1 MISKINGKLF
11 ADMIIQGAQNLSNNA
26 DLVDSLNVYPV
37 PDGDTGTNMNL
48 TITSG
53 REEVENNL
61 SQSIG
66 ELGKTFSKGL
76 LMGARGN
83 SGVILSQLFRGFC
96 KNIETENEINAQQ
109 LASSFQAGVDTAYKA
124 VMKPVEGTILTVAKD
139 AAKAAVNKAEE
150 TDDCV
155 EVMEYTIAEAEKSL
169 NNTPNLLAVLKEVG
183 VVDSGGKG
191 LLCVY
196 EGFLKGLTGQTI
208 EAKKEKLNT
217 EELVHEEHD
226 FHGVI
231 NTEDIKYGYCTEMM
245 VRFGKDKR
253 AFDEQTFRT
262 DMSQFGDSLLVIN
275 DDEIVKVHVHTETPG
290 EVFNYGQE
298 YGELIKL
305 KVENMR
311 EQHREV
317 IRKEQSHQQATASQQ
332 PKTVETA
339 VIAISMGEGIS
350 ELFTSM
356 GATHIISGGQTMNP
370 STEDIV
376 KVIEQSE
383 CQRAIILPN
392 NKNIRMSS
400 DQAAQLVKA
409 DTVVIPTTSIP
420 QGIAA
425 LFQYDVA
432 STLEENASHMNTALE
447 TVKSGSITFAV
458 RDTKIDGVDI
468 KKDEFM
474 GLAESKIVTS
484 NADEFKTI
492 TGLLSTLLNEESE
505 ILTVITGEDA
515 QSDMTTQL
523 EEWIENE
530 YPDVEI
536 EIHKGDQPIYPYL
549 FAVE

>member
-48 TITSG
+48 TMTSG

-61 SQSIG
+61 SKNIG

-96 KNIETENEINAQQ
+96 KNIESESEINSKL
-109 LASSFQAGVDTAYKA
+109 LAESFQAGVETAYKA

-139 AAKAAVNKAEE
+139 AAQAAIEKANNTE
-150 TDDCV
+150 DCI
-155 EVMEYTIAEAEKSL
+155 ELMEYIIVKANESL
-169 NNTPNLLAVLKEVG
+169 ENTPNLLAVLKEVG

-196 EGFLKGLTGQTI
+196 EGFLKALKGEKV
-208 EAKKEKLNT
+208 EAKVAKIDKDEF
-217 EELVHEEHD
+217 VHDEHD

-231 NTEDIKYGYCTEMM
+231 NTEDIIYGYCTEMM
-245 VRFGKDKR
+245 VRFGKNKK
-253 AFDEQTFRT
+253 AFDEQEFRQ

-275 DDEIVKVHVHTETPG
+275 DEEIVKVHVHTEYPG
-290 EVFNYGQE
+290 KVFNYGQQ

-317 IRKEQSHQQATASQQ
+317 IRKEQHTAK
-332 PKTVETA
+332 PKMETVETA
-339 VIAISMGEGIS
+339 IITISMGEGIS
-350 ELFTSM
+350 EIFKSM

-376 KVIEQSE
+376 KVIEQSK
-383 CQRAIILPN
+383 CKRAIILPN
-392 NKNIRMSS
+392 NKNILMASE
-400 DQAAQLVKA
+400 QAASIVDA
-409 DTVVIPTTSIP
+409 EAVVIPTKSIP
-420 QGIAA
+420 QGISA
-425 LFQYDVA
+425 LFQYDVDA
-432 STLEENASHMNTALE
+432 TLEENKAQMADSVNN
-447 TVKSGSITFAV
+447 VKSGSLTYAV
-458 RDTKIDGVDI
+458 RDTKIDGVEI
-468 KKDEFM
+468 KKDAFM
-474 GLAESKIVTS
+474 GLIEDKIVSSQSDQLTTVT
-484 NADEFKTI
+484 E
-492 TGLLSTLLNEESE
+492 LLNKMLAEDSE
-505 ILTVITGEDA
+505 ILTVIIGQDA
-515 QSDMTTQL
+515 EQAVTDNMIN
-523 EEWIENE
+523 WIEE
-530 YPDVEI
+530 QYPDVEV
-536 EIHKGDQPIYPYL
+536 EVHEGGQPIYQY
-549 FAVE
+549 FFSVE

>member
-48 TITSG
+48 TMTSG

-61 SQSIG
+61 SKNIG

-96 KNIETENEINAQQ
+96 KNIESESEINSKL
-109 LASSFQAGVDTAYKA
+109 LAESFQAGVETAYKA

-139 AAKAAVNKAEE
+139 AAQAAIEKANNTE
-150 TDDCV
+150 DCI
-155 EVMEYTIAEAEKSL
+155 ELMEYIIVKANESL
-169 NNTPNLLAVLKEVG
+169 ENTPNLLAVLKEVG

-196 EGFLKGLTGQTI
+196 EGFLKALKGEKV
-208 EAKKEKLNT
+208 EAKVAKIDKDEF
-217 EELVHEEHD
+217 VHDEHD

-231 NTEDIKYGYCTEMM
+231 NTEDIFYGYCTEMM
-245 VRFGKDKR
+245 VRFGKNKK
-253 AFDEQTFRT
+253 AFDEQEFRQ

-275 DDEIVKVHVHTETPG
+275 DEEIVKVHVHTEYPG
-290 EVFNYGQE
+290 KVFNYGQQ

-317 IRKEQSHQQATASQQ
+317 IRKEQHTAK
-332 PKTVETA
+332 PKMETVETA
-339 VIAISMGEGIS
+339 IITISMGEGIS
-350 ELFTSM
+350 EIFKSM

-376 KVIEQSE
+376 KVIEQSK
-383 CQRAIILPN
+383 CKRAIILPN
-392 NKNIRMSS
+392 NKNILMASE
-400 DQAAQLVKA
+400 QAASIVDA
-409 DTVVIPTTSIP
+409 EAVVIPTKSIP
-420 QGIAA
+420 QGISA
-425 LFQYDVA
+425 LFQYDVDA
-432 STLEENASHMNTALE
+432 TLDENKAQMADSVNN
-447 TVKSGSITFAV
+447 VKSGSLTYAV
-458 RDTKIDGVDI
+458 RDTKIDGVEI
-468 KKDEFM
+468 KKDAFM
-474 GLAESKIVTS
+474 GLIEDKIVSSQSDQLTTVT
-484 NADEFKTI
+484 E
-492 TGLLSTLLNEESE
+492 LLNEMLAEDSE
-505 ILTVITGEDA
+505 ILTVIIGQDA
-515 QSDMTTQL
+515 EQAVTDNMIN
-523 EEWIENE
+523 WIEE
-530 YPDVEI
+530 QYPDVEV
-536 EIHKGDQPIYPYL
+536 EVHEGGQPIYQY
-549 FAVE
+549 FFSVE

>member
-48 TITSG
+48 TMTSG

-61 SQSIG
+61 SKNIG

-96 KNIETENEINAQQ
+96 KNIESESEINSKL
-109 LASSFQAGVDTAYKA
+109 LAESFQAGVETAYKA

-139 AAKAAVNKAEE
+139 AAQAAIEKANSTE
-150 TDDCV
+150 DCI
-155 EVMEYTIAEAEKSL
+155 ELMEYIIVKANESL
-169 NNTPNLLAVLKEVG
+169 ENTPNLLAVLKEVG

-196 EGFLKGLTGQTI
+196 EGFLKALKGEKV
-208 EAKKEKLNT
+208 EAKVAKLDKD
-217 EELVHEEHD
+217 EFVHDEHD

-231 NTEDIKYGYCTEMM
+231 NTEDIIYGYCTEMM
-245 VRFGKDKR
+245 VRFGKNKK
-253 AFDEQTFRT
+253 AFDEQEFRQ

-275 DDEIVKVHVHTETPG
+275 DEEIVKVHVHTEYPG
-290 EVFNYGQE
+290 KVFNYGQQ

-317 IRKEQSHQQATASQQ
+317 IRKEQHTAK
-332 PKTVETA
+332 PKMETVETA
-339 VIAISMGEGIS
+339 IITISMGEGIS
-350 ELFTSM
+350 EIFKSM

-376 KVIEQSE
+376 KVIEQSK
-383 CQRAIILPN
+383 CKRAIILPN
-392 NKNIRMSS
+392 NKNILMASE
-400 DQAAQLVKA
+400 QAASIVDA
-409 DTVVIPTTSIP
+409 EAVVIPTKSIP
-420 QGIAA
+420 QGISA
-425 LFQYDVA
+425 LFQYDVDA
-432 STLEENASHMNTALE
+432 TLEENKAQMADSVNN
-447 TVKSGSITFAV
+447 VKSGSLTYAV
-458 RDTKIDGVDI
+458 RDTKIDGVEI
-468 KKDEFM
+468 KKDAFM
-474 GLAESKIVTS
+474 GLIEDKIVSSKSDQLTTVT
-484 NADEFKTI
+484 E
-492 TGLLSTLLNEESE
+492 LLNEMLAEDSE
-505 ILTVITGEDA
+505 ILTVIIGQDA
-515 QSDMTTQL
+515 EQAVTDNMIN
-523 EEWIENE
+523 WIEE
-530 YPDVEI
+530 QYPDVEV
-536 EIHKGDQPIYPYL
+536 EVHEGGQPIYQY
-549 FAVE
+549 FFSVE

>member
-109 LASSFQAGVDTAYKA
+109 LANSFQAGVDTAYKA

-208 EAKKEKLNT
+208 EVKKEKLNT

-253 AFDEQTFRT
+253 EFDEQTFRT
-262 DMSQFGDSLLVIN
+262 DMSHFGDSLLVIN

-290 EVFNYGQE
+290 DVFNYGQE

-317 IRKEQSHQQATASQQ
+317 IRKEKQNHQSDQQEES
-332 PKTVETA
+332 KTVETA
-339 VIAISMGEGIS
+339 IIAISMGDGIS

-376 KVIEQSE
+376 KVIEQSQ
-383 CQRAIILPN
+383 CKRAIILPN

-400 DQAAQLVKA
+400 DQAATLVEA

-425 LFQYDVA
+425 LFQYDP
-432 STLEENASHMNTALE
+432 SSSLEDNQSHMTTALDS
-447 TVKSGSITFAV
+447 VKSGSVTFAV
-458 RDTKIDGVDI
+458 RDTKIDGVEI
-468 KKDEFM
+468 KKGEFM
-474 GLAESKIVTS
+474 GLSESKIVT
-484 NADEFKTI
+484 NNDDEFATI
-492 TGLLSTLLNEESE
+492 TGLLKAMLNEDSE
-505 ILTVITGEDA
+505 ILTIIAGEDA
-515 QSDMTTQL
+515 NTETSDKL
-523 EEWIENE
+523 VEWVESE
-530 YPDVEI
+530 YPDVEV
-536 EIHKGDQPIYPYL
+536 EEHNGGQPIYQYL
-549 FAVE
+549 FSVE

>member
-48 TITSG
+48 TMTSG

-61 SQSIG
+61 SKNIG

-96 KNIETENEINAQQ
+96 KNIESESEINSKL
-109 LASSFQAGVDTAYKA
+109 LAESFQAGVETAYKA

-139 AAKAAVNKAEE
+139 AAQAAVEKANNTE
-150 TDDCV
+150 DCI
-155 EVMEYTIAEAEKSL
+155 ELMEYIIVKANESL
-169 NNTPNLLAVLKEVG
+169 ENTPNLLAVLKEVG

-196 EGFLKGLTGQTI
+196 EGFLKALKGEKV
-208 EAKKEKLNT
+208 EAKVAKLDKD
-217 EELVHEEHD
+217 EFVHDEHD

-231 NTEDIKYGYCTEMM
+231 NTEDIIYGYCTEMM
-245 VRFGKDKR
+245 VRFGKNKK
-253 AFDEQTFRT
+253 AFDEQEFRQ

-275 DDEIVKVHVHTETPG
+275 DEEIVKVHVHTENPG
-290 EVFNYGQE
+290 KVFNYGQQ

-317 IRKEQSHQQATASQQ
+317 IRKEQHTAK
-332 PKTVETA
+332 PKMETVETA
-339 VIAISMGEGIS
+339 IITISMGEGIS
-350 ELFTSM
+350 EIFKSM

-376 KVIEQSE
+376 KVIEQSK
-383 CQRAIILPN
+383 CKRAIILPN
-392 NKNIRMSS
+392 NKNILMASE
-400 DQAAQLVKA
+400 QAASIVDA
-409 DTVVIPTTSIP
+409 EAVVIPTKSIP
-420 QGIAA
+420 QGISA
-425 LFQYDVA
+425 LFQYDVDA
-432 STLEENASHMNTALE
+432 TLEENKAQMADSVNN
-447 TVKSGSITFAV
+447 VKSGSLTYAV
-458 RDTKIDGVDI
+458 RDTKIDGVEI
-468 KKDEFM
+468 KKDAFM
-474 GLAESKIVTS
+474 GLIEDKIVS
-484 NADEFKTI
+484 SQSDELT
-492 TGLLSTLLNEESE
+492 TVTELLIEMLAEDSE
-505 ILTVITGEDA
+505 ILTVIIGQDA
-515 QSDMTTQL
+515 EQAVTDNMIN
-523 EEWIENE
+523 WIEE
-530 YPDVEI
+530 QYPDVEV
-536 EIHKGDQPIYPYL
+536 EVHEGGQPIYQY
-549 FAVE
+549 FFSVE

>member
-11 ADMIIQGAQNLSNNA
+11 ADMIIQGAHNLSNNA

-96 KNIETENEINAQQ
+96 KNIEDEKEINAQQ
-109 LASSFQAGVDTAYKA
+109 FASSFQAGVDTAYKA

-139 AAKAAVNKAEE
+139 AASAAMTKAEE
-150 TDDCV
+150 TDDCI
-155 EVMEYTIAEAEKSL
+155 EVMEYTIEKAEQSL

-196 EGFLKGLTGQTI
+196 EGFLKGLKGEKV
-208 EAKKEKLNT
+208 EANKQKLDT
-217 EELVHEEHD
+217 EDLVHEEHD

-245 VRFGKDKR
+245 VRFGKDKKE
-253 AFDEQTFRT
+253 FNEQTFRN
-262 DMSQFGDSLLVIN
+262 DMSEFGDSLLVIN

-290 EVFNYGQE
+290 EVFNYGQL

>member
-1 MISKINGKLF
+1 
-11 ADMIIQGAQNLSNNA
+11 
-26 DLVDSLNVYPV
+26 
-37 PDGDTGTNMNL
+37 
-48 TITSG
+48 
-53 REEVENNL
+53 
-61 SQSIG
+61 
-66 ELGKTFSKGL
+66 
-76 LMGARGN
+76 
-83 SGVILSQLFRGFC
+83 
-96 KNIETENEINAQQ
+96 
-109 LASSFQAGVDTAYKA
+109 
-124 VMKPVEGTILTVAKD
+124 
-139 AAKAAVNKAEE
+139 
-150 TDDCV
+150 
-155 EVMEYTIAEAEKSL
+155 
-169 NNTPNLLAVLKEVG
+169 
-183 VVDSGGKG
+183 
-191 LLCVY
+191 
-196 EGFLKGLTGQTI
+196 
-208 EAKKEKLNT
+208 
-217 EELVHEEHD
+217 
-226 FHGVI
+226 
-231 NTEDIKYGYCTEMM
+231 
-245 VRFGKDKR
+245 
-253 AFDEQTFRT
+253 
-262 DMSQFGDSLLVIN
+262 
-275 DDEIVKVHVHTETPG
+275 
-290 EVFNYGQE
+290 
-298 YGELIKL
+298 
-305 KVENMR
+305 
-311 EQHREV
+311 
-317 IRKEQSHQQATASQQ
+317 SQQ

>member
-11 ADMIIQGAQNLSNNA
+11 ADMIIQGAHNLSNNA

-96 KNIETENEINAQQ
+96 KNIEDEKEINAQQ
-109 LASSFQAGVDTAYKA
+109 FASSFQAGVDTAYKA

-139 AAKAAVNKAEE
+139 AASAAMTKAEE
-150 TDDCV
+150 TDDCI
-155 EVMEYTIAEAEKSL
+155 EVMEYTIEKAEQSL

-183 VVDSGGKG
+183 VVDRGGKG
-191 LLCVY
+191 FLCVY
-196 EGFLKGLTGQTI
+196 EGFLKGLKGEKV
-208 EAKKEKLNT
+208 EANKQKLDT
-217 EELVHEEHD
+217 EDLVHEEHD

-245 VRFGKDKR
+245 VRFGKDKKE
-253 AFDEQTFRT
+253 FNEQTFRN
-262 DMSQFGDSLLVIN
+262 DMSEFGDSLLVIN

-290 EVFNYGQE
+290 EVFNYGQQ

>member
-1 MISKINGKLF
+1 MDN
-11 ADMIIQGAQNLSNNA
+11 
-26 DLVDSLNVYPV
+26 
-37 PDGDTGTNMNL
+37 
-48 TITSG
+48 
-53 REEVENNL
+53 
-61 SQSIG
+61 
-66 ELGKTFSKGL
+66 
-76 LMGARGN
+76 
-83 SGVILSQLFRGFC
+83 
-96 KNIETENEINAQQ
+96 
-109 LASSFQAGVDTAYKA
+109 
-124 VMKPVEGTILTVAKD
+124 
-139 AAKAAVNKAEE
+139 
-150 TDDCV
+150 
-155 EVMEYTIAEAEKSL
+155 
-169 NNTPNLLAVLKEVG
+169 
-183 VVDSGGKG
+183 
-191 LLCVY
+191 
-196 EGFLKGLTGQTI
+196 
-208 EAKKEKLNT
+208 
-217 EELVHEEHD
+217 
-226 FHGVI
+226 
-231 NTEDIKYGYCTEMM
+231 
-245 VRFGKDKR
+245 
-253 AFDEQTFRT
+253 
-262 DMSQFGDSLLVIN
+262 
-275 DDEIVKVHVHTETPG
+275 
-290 EVFNYGQE
+290 
-298 YGELIKL
+298 IKL

-392 NKNIRMSS
+392 NKNIRMS
-400 DQAAQLVKA
+400 
-409 DTVVIPTTSIP
+409 TVVIPTTSIP

-536 EIHKGDQPIYPYL
+536 EIHKGDQPIYLYL
-549 FAVE
+549 RKLLKNMTMESLI

>member
-48 TITSG
+48 TMTSG

-61 SQSIG
+61 SKNIG

-96 KNIETENEINAQQ
+96 KNIESEFEINSKL
-109 LASSFQAGVDTAYKA
+109 LAESFQAGVETAYKA

-139 AAKAAVNKAEE
+139 AAQAAIEKANNTE
-150 TDDCV
+150 DCI
-155 EVMEYTIAEAEKSL
+155 ELMEYIIVKANESL
-169 NNTPNLLAVLKEVG
+169 ENTPNLLAVLKEVG

-196 EGFLKGLTGQTI
+196 EGFLKALKGEKV
-208 EAKKEKLNT
+208 EAKVAKIDKDEF
-217 EELVHEEHD
+217 VHDEHD

-231 NTEDIKYGYCTEMM
+231 NTEDIIYGYCTEMM
-245 VRFGKDKR
+245 VRFGKNKK
-253 AFDEQTFRT
+253 AFDEQEFRQ

-275 DDEIVKVHVHTETPG
+275 DEEIVKVHVHTEYPG
-290 EVFNYGQE
+290 KVFNYGQQ

-317 IRKEQSHQQATASQQ
+317 IRKEQHTAK
-332 PKTVETA
+332 PKMETVETA
-339 VIAISMGEGIS
+339 IITISMGEGIS
-350 ELFTSM
+350 EIFKSM

-376 KVIEQSE
+376 KVIEQSK
-383 CQRAIILPN
+383 CKRAIILPN
-392 NKNIRMSS
+392 NKNILMASE
-400 DQAAQLVKA
+400 QAASIVDA
-409 DTVVIPTTSIP
+409 EAVVIPTKSIP
-420 QGIAA
+420 QGISA
-425 LFQYDVA
+425 LFQYDVDA
-432 STLEENASHMNTALE
+432 TLDENKAQMADSVNN
-447 TVKSGSITFAV
+447 VKSGSLTYAV
-458 RDTKIDGVDI
+458 RDTKIDGVEI
-468 KKDEFM
+468 KKDAFM
-474 GLAESKIVTS
+474 GLIEDKIVSSQSDQLTTVT
-484 NADEFKTI
+484 E
-492 TGLLSTLLNEESE
+492 LLNEMLAEDSE
-505 ILTVITGEDA
+505 ILTVIIGQDA
-515 QSDMTTQL
+515 EQAVTDNMIN
-523 EEWIENE
+523 WIEE
-530 YPDVEI
+530 QYPDVEV
-536 EIHKGDQPIYPYL
+536 EVHEGGQPIYQY
-549 FAVE
+549 FFSVE

>member
-48 TITSG
+48 TMTSG

-61 SQSIG
+61 SKNIG

-96 KNIETENEINAQQ
+96 KNIESESEINSKL
-109 LASSFQAGVDTAYKA
+109 LAESFQAGVETAYKA

-139 AAKAAVNKAEE
+139 AAQAAVEKANNTE
-150 TDDCV
+150 DCI
-155 EVMEYTIAEAEKSL
+155 ELMEYIIVKANESL
-169 NNTPNLLAVLKEVG
+169 ENTPNLLAVLKEVG

-196 EGFLKGLTGQTI
+196 KGFLKALKGEKV
-208 EAKKEKLNT
+208 EAKVAKLDKD
-217 EELVHEEHD
+217 EFVHDEHD

-231 NTEDIKYGYCTEMM
+231 NTEDIIYGYCTEMM
-245 VRFGKDKR
+245 VRFGKNKK
-253 AFDEQTFRT
+253 AFDEQEFRQ

-275 DDEIVKVHVHTETPG
+275 DEEIVKVHVHTENPG
-290 EVFNYGQE
+290 KVFNYGQQ

-317 IRKEQSHQQATASQQ
+317 IRKEQHTAK
-332 PKTVETA
+332 PKMETVETA
-339 VIAISMGEGIS
+339 IITISMGEGIS
-350 ELFTSM
+350 EIFKSM

-376 KVIEQSE
+376 KVIEQSK
-383 CQRAIILPN
+383 CKRAIILPN
-392 NKNIRMSS
+392 NKNILMASE
-400 DQAAQLVKA
+400 QAASIVDA
-409 DTVVIPTTSIP
+409 EAVVIPTKSIP
-420 QGIAA
+420 QGISA
-425 LFQYDVA
+425 LFQYDVDA
-432 STLEENASHMNTALE
+432 TLEENKAQMADSVNN
-447 TVKSGSITFAV
+447 VKSGSLTYAV
-458 RDTKIDGVDI
+458 RDTKIDGVEI
-468 KKDEFM
+468 KKDAFM
-474 GLAESKIVTS
+474 GLIEDKIVSSQSDQLTTVT
-484 NADEFKTI
+484 E
-492 TGLLSTLLNEESE
+492 LLIEMLAEDSE
-505 ILTVITGEDA
+505 ILTVIIGQDA
-515 QSDMTTQL
+515 EQAVTDNMIN
-523 EEWIENE
+523 WIEE
-530 YPDVEI
+530 QYPDVEV
-536 EIHKGDQPIYPYL
+536 EVHEGGQPIYQY
-549 FAVE
+549 FFSVE